1 MAKKEIKELSNNE
14 HNAKVFAEIS
24 KLDKQI
30 AELKSTL
37 KPVENVKYAT
47 LAECN
52 ALTKKQKAK

>member
-14 HNAKVFAEIS
+14 HNDKVFVEIT
-24 KLDKQI
+24 KLENQI

-52 ALTKKQKAK
+52 ALAKKQKAK